1 MRASVDLVESGFNSL
16 PFAAMAAR
24 LTCDERREHL
34 LQVGMELLGHRGTAD
49 VSIEEIARA
58 AGVSNGLLYHYFPTK
73 SDFLLAVLKRSQQEL
88 DTRLARDPE
97 LSALDQFDRN
107 LDGLLRF
114 VDEHAAGYLA
124 AVEARGVEPRV
135 QALVEERRRRRL
147 DELVALAA
155 ALHGRPRDEIRT
167 PMLTTAIEGWLAM
180 SQAVIV
186 RWLRDRALERDA
198 VHALL
203 RRGLLDTFAAVL
215 ASEAAE
221 AAEVA

>member
-1 MRASVDLVESGFNSL
+1 
-16 PFAAMAAR
+16 MAPR
-24 LTCDERREHL
+24 LTSDERREHL
-34 LQVGMELLGHRGTAD
+34 LQVGMEVLGRRGTAE

-88 DTRLARDPE
+88 DTRLARDRE
-97 LSALDQFDRN
+97 LSALAQFERN
-107 LDGLLRF
+107 LDNLLRF

-135 QALVEERRRRRL
+135 QALVEERRRHRVE
-147 DELVALAA
+147 ELVALAA
-155 ALHGRPRDEIRT
+155 ALHDESRDAMRT
-167 PMLTTAIEGWLAM
+167 PLLTTAIEGWLAL

-186 RWLRDRALERDA
+186 RWLRDRELERDA

-203 RRGLLDTFAAVL
+203 RRALLDTFDAVL
-215 ASEAAE
+215 AQRATDADLPGSGSAPSLTTS
-221 AAEVA
+221 

>member
-1 MRASVDLVESGFNSL
+1 
-16 PFAAMAAR
+16 MAPR
-24 LTCDERREHL
+24 LTSDERREHL
-34 LQVGMELLGHRGTAD
+34 LQVGMEVLGRRGTAE

-88 DTRLARDPE
+88 DRRLARDRE
-97 LSALDQFDRN
+97 LSALGQFDHN
-107 LDGLLRF
+107 LDALLRF

-135 QALVEERRRRRL
+135 QALVEERRRRRVE
-147 DELVALAA
+147 ELVALAA
-155 ALHGRPRDEIRT
+155 ALHDESRDAMRT
-167 PMLTTAIEGWLAM
+167 PLLTTAIEGWLAL

-186 RWLRDRALERDA
+186 RWLRDRELERDA

-203 RRGLLDTFAAVL
+203 RRALLDTFDAVL
-215 ASEAAE
+215 ARRAAD
-221 AAEVA
+221 ADLPGSGSAPPLTTS

>member
-1 MRASVDLVESGFNSL
+1 
-16 PFAAMAAR
+16 
-24 LTCDERREHL
+24 
-34 LQVGMELLGHRGTAD
+34 MEVLGRRGTAE

-88 DTRLARDPE
+88 DRRLARDRE
-97 LSALDQFDRN
+97 LSALGQFDRN
-107 LDGLLRF
+107 LDALLRF

-135 QALVEERRRRRL
+135 QALVEERRRRRVE
-147 DELVALAA
+147 ELVALAA
-155 ALHGRPRDEIRT
+155 ALHDEPRDAVRT
-167 PMLTTAIEGWLAM
+167 PLLTTAIEGWLAL

-203 RRGLLDTFAAVL
+203 RRALLDTFDAVL
-215 ASEAAE
+215 ARQAAN
-221 AAEVA
+221 ADLQGSGSAPSLTSS

>member
-1 MRASVDLVESGFNSL
+1 MG
-16 PFAAMAAR
+16 AR
-24 LTCDERREHL
+24 LTSDERREHL
-34 LQVGMELLGHRGTAD
+34 LQVGMEVLGRRGTAE

-88 DTRLARDPE
+88 DTRLARDRE
-97 LSALDQFDRN
+97 LSALAQFERN
-107 LDGLLRF
+107 LDNLLRF

-135 QALVEERRRRRL
+135 QALVDERRRRRL
-147 DELVALAA
+147 EELVALAG

-167 PMLTTAIEGWLAM
+167 PLLTTAIEGWLAL

-198 VHALL
+198 VHAFL
-203 RRGLLDTFAAVL
+203 RRALLDTFDAVL
-215 ASEAAE
+215 AREAAE
-221 AAEVA
+221 AGLPAPGERSQPVSAS